1 MSFGPSPVT
10 VSEIVNAVVSNFLFG
25 APRDAQIV
33 SIKHAL
39 EKLGIPRGYRVY
51 FTPLRRPRIEREW
64 LLGLAWW
71 EPGRG
76 TVLAAECQWGD
87 AADILH
93 DFERLMAVKSPL
105 KLLIFAS
112 RRAGAERE
120 DVLMRTDID
129 AVLQVLGTALADF
142 SQHVEGET
150 YVLLEH
156 VESNS
161 TFHAYEFRVPKD
173 GKLNVSF
180 EQARTLFRRLEIA
193 AAMSA

>member
-10 VSEIVNAVVSNFLFG
+10 VSEIVNAIVSSFLYG
-25 APRDAQIV
+25 SPRDAQIV

-76 TVLAAECQWGD
+76 TVLAAECQWGN
-87 AADILH
+87 AGDIAQ

-120 DVLMRTDID
+120 DVQLRTDID
-129 AVLQVLGTALADF
+129 AVLHVLGASLADF
-142 SQHVEGET
+142 SQHIEGET

-161 TFHAYEFRVPKD
+161 CFHAYEFRVPKD
-173 GKLNVSF
+173 GKLGVSY
-180 EQARTLFRRLEIA
+180 EAASKLFRRIEVGA
-193 AAMSA
+193 TMTA